1 MKRFNNWWDRLLFRD
16 RGIVPTERLLL
27 LFLIFSTLLL
37 ILSFW
42 RFSWLFLG
50 VTTFIVIFLSLLD
63 IIFIPNRKEVTASRT
78 LPAEME
84 RYDKSTVSINIIN
97 RSNNDSYVRLVDEIP
112 ASFQTIFPSN
122 IPLHK
127 QSDVN
132 IDYEVFPQ
140 LRGKYKI
147 NKLYLRFKSNV
158 GLWERQITVSLPE
171 EVKVIPN
178 LSETKRYL
186 ESAQNYLLHEGIKI
200 RKTKS
205 GAGEFSKVRSYVVG
219 DDPRKI
225 NWRQSAKLQEVM
237 TNEFEPE
244 HGKHITIL
252 IDCGRMMGVELTES
266 NRLEKSIEAAIT
278 LAAAA
283 LNNGD
288 YVTVVVFSKDIKEVV
303 PAGRGLSHLDKILQS
318 IYAVQVDPQE
328 SNYPLA
334 LQYVQSIQSK
344 RSMLI
349 LFSDVQTFIHEN
361 HNLLYMKKVRKKHLF
376 LMLGIED
383 QLLQQKIR
391 TEPATAFNT
400 MQKSVA
406 QKHVLYQKEVMLHW
420 EKHGL
425 PMLEA
430 PAERLAVTAVSQ
442 YIQILNRGL
451 L

>member
-1 MKRFNNWWDRLLFRD
+1 MKRFKNWWDRLLFRD
-16 RGIVPTERLLL
+16 KGIVPTGRLLL
-27 LFLIFSTLLL
+27 FYSIFTIFLL
-37 ILSFW
+37 IISFW

-50 VTTFIVIFLSLLD
+50 ISTVIVLFVSILE
-63 IIFIPNRKEVTASRT
+63 IIFIPGKKEVIAKRIISG
-78 LPAEME
+78 EIE
-84 RYDKSTVSINIIN
+84 RYEKSTVSISIQNQ
-97 RSNNDSYVRLVDEIP
+97 SNYDGMVRLVDEIP

-122 IPLHK
+122 VPLHK
-127 QSDVN
+127 EKETIV
-132 IDYEVFPQ
+132 DYTIFPQ
-140 LRGKYKI
+140 VRGKYVI
-147 NKLYLRFKSNV
+147 DKLYLRIRGKF
-158 GLWERQITVSLPE
+158 GLWERQITTSLPD

-186 ESAQNYLLHEGIKI
+186 ESAQKYLLHEGIKI

-205 GAGEFSKVRSYVVG
+205 GVGEFSKVRNYVVG

-244 HGKHITIL
+244 HGKNMVIL

-283 LNNGD
+283 LDNGD
-288 YVTVVVFSKDIKEVV
+288 YVTVIIFSKEIKAVV
-303 PAGRGLSHLDKILQS
+303 PAGKGLAHLNTILQT
-318 IYAVQVDPQE
+318 IYSVQVDPQE

-334 LQYVQSIQSK
+334 MQYVQSIQSK
-344 RSMLI
+344 RSMII
-349 LFSDVQTFIHEN
+349 LFSDVQTFIHED
-361 HNLLYMKKVRKKHLF
+361 HNLLYMKKIRKKHLF
-376 LMLGIED
+376 LMMGIED

-391 TEPATAFNT
+391 TEPVSALHT

-406 QKHVLYQKEVMLHW
+406 QKHLLYQKEVMLKW
-420 EKHGL
+420 QKHGL
-425 PMLEA
+425 PMIEA

-442 YIQILNRGL
+442 YIHTLNRGL